1 LRQHETKLKYYII
14 FTPDWMMT
22 NSPKKEQENFD
33 QQFFAL
39 CCEKKKKF
47 QLEKLEEKMKD
58 LKRTGDT
65 NN

>member
-1 LRQHETKLKYYII
+1 LDDDK
-14 FTPDWMMT
+14 F
-22 NSPKKEQENFD
+22 SKKEQENFD
-33 QQFFAL
+33 KHFFAL

-58 LKRTGDT
+58 LKRIGDT